1 MDAINIQELVGS
13 LQTYKLGLPS
23 HKSSKSL
30 ALKTINE
37 RVDESSD
44 EDDVKKEVA
53 YLAKNFR
60 KFLKIKNNGNS
71 FGKGKSSSFKN
82 DKKDFKKKDVNKS
95 SPSQGIVC
103 YECNGHGHL
112 KRECPNYLRG
122 KGKVLTTT
130 LSDFEISSSDSEDSC
145 DGDGNYSASMAI
157 TSMESKEELEE
168 LNEEL
173 GEHTDVEDIKATDDE
188 EEYLNE
194 GDRKLQVVCDA
205 FLEDCGKYTKVA
217 KSAVKKMKRIE
228 EDHKST
234 LVQLRDA
241 KCEVENLKKVL
252 LNAIPKSNFLN

>member
-1 MDAINIQELVGS
+1 M
-13 LQTYKLGLPS
+13 
-23 HKSSKSL
+23 
-30 ALKTINE
+30 
-37 RVDESSD
+37 
-44 EDDVKKEVA
+44 
-53 YLAKNFR
+53 
-60 KFLKIKNNGNS
+60 
-71 FGKGKSSSFKN
+71 
-82 DKKDFKKKDVNKS
+82 
-95 SPSQGIVC
+95 
-103 YECNGHGHL
+103 
-112 KRECPNYLRG
+112 
-122 KGKVLTTT
+122 LTTT

-252 LNAIPKSNFLN
+252 LNPIPKSNFLN